1 MFCPV
6 AFAGRDSGLSVRLLS
21 CDKVTFMSNQT
32 IKAVLLD
39 YGGVIA
45 EEGFRNG
52 LHDLAREQGIDPV
65 MMHNL
70 ATVVVYETGFVLGWG
85 SEATF
90 WSAMREETGLEGSD
104 AVLTRRILDGFTL
117 RPWVIEHVRR
127 WRAQG
132 VITGILSD
140 QSHWLDELDARD
152 HFFAEFDHVFN
163 SYHLGKGKR
172 DTTLFNDIAKQL
184 GLEPAGILF
193 IDDLRANI
201 ERALAAGWQAVFS
214 NDKTSFEAGI
224 KQYM

>member
-1 MFCPV
+1 M
-6 AFAGRDSGLSVRLLS
+6 L
-21 CDKVTFMSNQT
+21 MSNQT
-32 IKAVLLD
+32 IRAVLLD

-52 LHDLAREQGIDPV
+52 LFDLAREQGIDPKT
-65 MMHNL
+65 MHEV
-70 ATVVVYETGFVLGWG
+70 AKVAVYETGFILGWG

-90 WSAMREETGLEGSD
+90 WSVMRERTGLEGSD
-104 AVLTRRILDGFTL
+104 ATLTRRILDGFIL

-132 VITGILSD
+132 VIAGILSD

-172 DTTLFNDIAKQL
+172 DPTLFDDIAKRL
-184 GLEPAGILF
+184 ALAPAGILF
-193 IDDLRANI
+193 IDDLQGNI
-201 ERALAAGWQAVFS
+201 ERAQAAGWQTICS
-214 NDKTSFEAGI
+214 DDKASFEAGI
-224 KQYM
+224 DSYHVGAPARRD